1 MSEYDPIKVMAEAVA
16 KDAPSH
22 LGKPAFPP
30 LSWRVDE
37 NTLIVILAD
46 GRKVYA
52 SMDYIKTL
60 LPDPKKKV
68 EAPKLMTLPTRAQ
81 ELGTKRDPQL
91 PPANIKPDG
100 KHRSSPQ
107 GDKSGK

>member
-16 KDAPSH
+16 RDAPSH

-46 GRKVYA
+46 GRKIYA
-52 SMDYIKTL
+52 SMNYIKTL

-68 EAPKLMTLPTRAQ
+68 EAPKLMTLPT
-81 ELGTKRDPQL
+81 KRDPLL

-100 KHRSSPQ
+100 KRRSSPQ